1 MLNSNFYR
9 ILSQKLN
16 HKIFVFKD
24 SAETIEALEICKY
37 KKLQDKSFPNAYI
50 LSDFRA
56 KRGDDLRSYSFEL
69 GELLFSLSK
78 FYNDKDSILLAP
90 LHSILYPLPA
100 KTQLEPLVLRLYES
114 YNFLDLQNVLL
125 NYGFEKQDLV
135 HAPKEIAIH
144 GDIIDIFPHNYEN
157 PIRISFFDNDI
168 ESIKYFDSVSQ
179 MCFGDEIEEIS
190 IFPALF
196 SLDSNAYEN
205 LDNFSKNSDY
215 DAFIKDIISLGFWF
229 IDEPLIVKQYNSLM
243 MPSAKAELDSLKE
256 IEFLNDI
263 DFDSFDKLDICDIDE
278 RYSDIALEINAIPK
292 LFSLHNDKK
301 KILFGVNE
309 LLLDSLNL
317 SSDIKIIK
325 EPISINIITKD
336 EIILSLNKIVK
347 KKKKTYK
354 TIHLNELNKGD
365 YVVHRDYGIGIFN
378 GIKQTMILGIT
389 SDFIEVIYQNDD
401 KLLLP
406 THNLNLITKYIAN
419 TSSIPMLDR
428 LGKGS
433 FAKIKEK
440 VRPKLLEIAKE
451 IVELAAKRE
460 LIKGKLID
468 TSKVELSIF
477 KNSSNFDFT
486 DDQERSIEEIFSD
499 LSSGKVMDRLLI
511 GDVGFGKTEV
521 AMNAIFACVKSGYQC
536 ALIVPTTLLSNQ
548 HFNTLCARFANF
560 DTKIAKLDRFSKDKN
575 QILRGLQSGEIDVVI
590 GTHGLLSVSFKN
602 LGLVVLDEEHKFGVK
617 QKEMLKNM
625 TQDVHILSMSAT
637 PIPRTL
643 NLALSKIKTQ
653 SELNTPPISRIPPKT
668 FVKNYSDLL
677 LQDAIKR
684 ELKRNGQIFY
694 IHNNIAS
701 IDDRKNEILKLIP
714 KLKIAILH
722 SQVAQNITEDIMVKF
737 ANGEYDMLL
746 STSIVESG
754 IHLPN
759 ANTIIVDS
767 ADCFGMAD
775 LHQLRGRIGRGD
787 KEGYCYFFVENKD
800 SITNEAKK
808 RLLSLESNSFLGA
821 GGILSY
827 ADLELRGGGNI
838 LGEAQSG
845 HIKNIGY
852 NLYLQM
858 LEESINLLS
867 GKELQNKQSVDIK
880 LNVSAFLNPSIIP
893 SDMIRLDLYRRLAN
907 VTSKEEIYD
916 IEKEI
921 NDRFGNLDSF
931 SLRFLQLILI
941 KFIAN
946 TLNIK
951 TIMNYNQ
958 HITIIYGDA
967 QKIKFDADELDDSS
981 ILESTLEYLRSK
993 ENEIEN

>member
-9 ILSQKLN
+9 ILSKKN
-16 HKIFVFKD
+16 KYKIFIFKD
-24 SAETIEALEICKY
+24 FTETLEALEICKY
-37 KKLQDKSFPNAYI
+37 KKLQNTSFPNAYV

-56 KRGDDLRSYSFEL
+56 KRGDDLRSYSLEL
-69 GELLFSLSK
+69 GDLLLSLSK

-90 LHSILYPLPA
+90 IHSILYPLPS
-100 KTQLEPLVLRLYES
+100 KNKLEPLVLKLYEN
-114 YNFLDLQNVLL
+114 YNFLDLQEQLL
-125 NYGFEKQDLV
+125 NYGFEKLDLV
-135 HAPKEIAIH
+135 YAPKEMAIH

-157 PIRISFFDNDI
+157 PVRISFFDNEI
-168 ESIKYFDSVSQ
+168 ESIKYFDVASQ
-179 MCFGDEIEEIS
+179 MCFGDELEEVS

-196 SLDSNAYEN
+196 SLDSSDYIN
-205 LDNFSKNSDY
+205 LDNISKNSHY
-215 DAFIKDIISLGFWF
+215 DAFIKDIVSLGFWF
-229 IDEPLIVKQYNSLM
+229 INDPLIIKQYNSLM

-256 IEFLNDI
+256 IEFLSDL

-278 RYSDIALEINAIPK
+278 EYSDISLEINAIPK
-292 LFSLHNDKK
+292 LFALHNDKK
-301 KILFGVNE
+301 KILFGLNE
-309 LLLDSLNL
+309 LLIDSLKLN
-317 SSDIKIIK
+317 SDVTIIK

-347 KKKKTYK
+347 KKKKSQK
-354 TIHLNELNKGD
+354 AIHLNELNKGD
-365 YVVHRDYGIGIFN
+365 YVVHSDYGIGIFN
-378 GIKQTMILGIT
+378 GIKQTTILGIT
-389 SDFIEVIYQNDD
+389 SDFIEVLYLNND

-419 TSSIPMLDR
+419 TSSIPILDR

-433 FAKIKEK
+433 FVKIKEK
-440 VRPKLLEIAKE
+440 IRPKLLEIAKE
-451 IVELAAKRE
+451 IIDLAAKRE

-468 TSKVELSIF
+468 TSKVELGIF
-477 KNSSNFDFT
+477 KNSSNFELT
-486 DDQERSIEEIFSD
+486 IDQEKSINEIFYD

-521 AMNAIFACVKSGYQC
+521 AMNAIFACVLSGYQC
-536 ALIVPTTLLSNQ
+536 ALIVPTTLLANQ
-548 HFNTLCARFANF
+548 HFHTLLNRFEKFNV
-560 DTKIAKLDRFSKDKN
+560 KIAKLDRFSKDKN
-575 QILRGLQSGEIDVVI
+575 HLLKGLQSGEIDIIV
-590 GTHGLLSVSFKN
+590 GTHGLLNAGFKN

-617 QKEMLKNM
+617 QKERLKNM

-668 FVKNYSDLL
+668 FVKNYSDVL

-684 ELKRNGQIFY
+684 ELRRNGQIFY

-701 IDDRKNEILKLIP
+701 IEDRKNEILKIMP

-722 SQVAQNITEDIMVKF
+722 SQIAQNLSEDIMIKF
-737 ANGEYDMLL
+737 SNGQYDMLL

-845 HIKNIGY
+845 HIKNVGY
-852 NLYLQM
+852 SLYLQM

-880 LNVSAFLNPSIIP
+880 LSVSAFLNPSIIP

-907 VTSKEEIYD
+907 VDSKEDIYD

-921 NDRFGNLDSF
+921 NDRFGKLDSF
-931 SLRFLQLILI
+931 SVRFLQLILI
-941 KFIAN
+941 KFMAN
-946 TLNIK
+946 SLNIK

-958 HITIIYGDA
+958 HITIIYNDTK
-967 QKIKFDADELDDSS
+967 KIKIDASELDDSS
-981 ILESTLEYLRSK
+981 ILEATLEYLRG
-993 ENEIEN
+993 ELEY

>member
-9 ILSQKLN
+9 ILNEKLKY
-16 HKIFVFKD
+16 KIFIFKD
-24 SAETIEALEICKY
+24 SNEVLEALEICKY
-37 KKLQDKSFPNAYI
+37 KKLQDHSFPNAYA

-69 GELLFSLSK
+69 GELFLSLSK
-78 FYNDKDSILLAP
+78 FYNDKNSILLAP
-90 LHSILYPLPA
+90 IHSILYPLPS
-100 KTQLEPLVLRLYES
+100 KDKLEPLVLKLYEH
-114 YNFLDLQNVLL
+114 YNFLDLQEKLL
-125 NYGFEKQDLV
+125 NYGFEKLDLV

-157 PIRISFFDNDI
+157 PIRISFFDNEI
-168 ESIKYFDSVSQ
+168 ESIKYFDSISQ
-179 MCFGDEIEEIS
+179 MCFGDDIEEIS

-196 SLDSNAYEN
+196 SIDSSSYDS
-205 LDNFSKNSDY
+205 LDNVSKNSDY

-229 IDEPLIVKQYNSLM
+229 IDDPLIIKSYNSLM
-243 MPSAKAELDSLKE
+243 MPSAKNELDSLKE
-256 IEFLNDI
+256 IEFLSDL
-263 DFDSFDKLDICDIDE
+263 DFDSFDKLNVCDIDDN
-278 RYSDIALEINAIPK
+278 YSDIALEINAIPK
-292 LFSLHNDKK
+292 LFALHKDKK
-301 KILFGVNE
+301 KILFGLNE
-309 LLLDSLNL
+309 LLIDSLKLDN
-317 SSDIKIIK
+317 DVTIIK
-325 EPISINIITKD
+325 EPLSINIITKN
-336 EIILSLNKIVK
+336 EIILSLNKIAK
-347 KKKKTYK
+347 KKKKNHK

-365 YVVHRDYGIGIFN
+365 YVVHSDYGIGIFN
-378 GIKQTMILGIT
+378 GIKQTTILGIT
-389 SDFIEVIYQNDD
+389 SDFIEVLYLNND

-419 TSSIPMLDR
+419 TSSVPMLDR

-433 FAKIKEK
+433 FVKIKEK
-440 VRPKLLEIAKE
+440 IRPKLLEIAKE

-468 TSKVELSIF
+468 TSKVELNVF
-477 KNSSNFDFT
+477 KNDNNFELT
-486 DDQERSIEEIFSD
+486 SDQERSICEIFSD

-521 AMNAIFACVKSGYQC
+521 AMNAIFACVASGYQC
-536 ALIVPTTLLSNQ
+536 ALIVPTTLLANQ
-548 HFNTLCARFANF
+548 HFNTLFARFKRF
-560 DTKIAKLDRFSKDKN
+560 DIKIAKLDRFSKDKN
-575 QILRGLQSGEIDVVI
+575 SILKGLQSGEIDIII
-590 GTHGLLSVSFKN
+590 GTHGLLNVNFKN

-617 QKEMLKNM
+617 QKERLKNM

-653 SELNTPPISRIPPKT
+653 SELNTPPVSRIPPKT

-677 LQDAIKR
+677 LKDAIKR

-701 IDDRKNEILKLIP
+701 IEDRKNEILNIVP
-714 KLKIAILH
+714 SLKIAVLH
-722 SQVAQNITEDIMVKF
+722 SQIAQNISEDIMIKF
-737 ANGEYDMLL
+737 ANGQYDMLL

-787 KEGYCYFFVENKD
+787 KEGYCYFFVDNKD
-800 SITNEAKK
+800 AITNEAKK

-852 NLYLQM
+852 SLYLQM

-880 LNVSAFLNPSIIP
+880 LNISAFLNPSIIP

-907 VTSKEEIYD
+907 VSSKDEIYE

-921 NDRFGNLDSF
+921 NDRFGKLDSF
-931 SLRFLQLILI
+931 SIRFLQLILV
-941 KFIAN
+941 KFMAN
-946 TLNIK
+946 ELNIK

-958 HITIIYGDA
+958 HITIIYSDTN
-967 QKIKFDADELDDSS
+967 KVKFDASELDDSS
-981 ILESTLEYLRSK
+981 ILEATLEYLRGK
-993 ENEIEN
+993 LEC

>member
-9 ILSQKLN
+9 ILSQKLK
-16 HKIFVFKD
+16 HKIFIFKD
-24 SAETIEALEICKY
+24 SIETLEALEVCKY
-37 KKLQDKSFPNAYI
+37 KKLQDKTFPNAYI

-69 GELLFSLSK
+69 GELLLSLWR
-78 FYNDKDSILLAP
+78 FYDDKDSILLAP

-100 KTQLEPLVLRLYES
+100 DNQLKPLALKLYGN
-114 YNFLDLQNVLL
+114 YNFLSLQDTLL

-135 HAPKEIAIH
+135 YAPKEIAIH

-157 PIRISFFDNDI
+157 PIRISFFGDEI
-168 ESIKYFDSVSQ
+168 ESIKYFDSTTQ

-196 SLDSNAYEN
+196 SLDSISYKK
-205 LDNFSKNSDY
+205 LDDSSKNSDY
-215 DAFIKDIISLGFWF
+215 DAFIKDITSLGFWF
-229 IDEPLIVKQYNSLM
+229 INEPLIINKYNSLL
-243 MPSAKAELDSLKE
+243 MPSAKQELESLKE
-256 IEFLNDI
+256 IAFLNDI
-263 DFDSFDKLDICDIDE
+263 DFKSFENLEICSIDE
-278 RYSDIALEINAIPK
+278 NYSDISLDINAIPK
-292 LFSLHNDKK
+292 LFSLHKDKK
-301 KILFGVNE
+301 KILLGVNE
-309 LLLDSLNL
+309 LLLDSLHL
-317 SSDIKIIK
+317 GSDVTIIK
-325 EPISINIITKD
+325 ESISINIITTN
-336 EIILSLNKIVK
+336 EIILSLNKIIK

-365 YVVHRDYGIGIFN
+365 YVVHRDYGIGIFK
-378 GIKQTMILGIT
+378 GIKQATILDTT
-389 SDFIEVIYQNDD
+389 SDFIEVTYQNDD

-406 THNLNLITKYIAN
+406 THNLHLLTKYIAN
-419 TSSIPMLDR
+419 TSSIPILDR

-440 VRPKLLEIAKE
+440 IRPKLLEIAKE
-451 IVELAAKRE
+451 IIEIAAKRE
-460 LIKGKLID
+460 LIKGKIID
-468 TSKVELSIF
+468 TNKVELSIF
-477 KNSSNFDFT
+477 KHSSDFELT
-486 DDQERSIEEIFSD
+486 EDQERSIKEIFSD
-499 LSSGKVMDRLLI
+499 LNSGKVMDRLLI

-521 AMNAIFACVKSGYQC
+521 AMNAIFACIKSGYQC

-548 HFNTLCARFANF
+548 HYNTICARFAPF
-560 DTKIAKLDRFSKDKN
+560 DIKIARLDRFSKDKN
-575 QILRGLQSGEIDVVI
+575 KILALLQSGEIDAVI
-590 GTHGLLSVSFKN
+590 GTHGLLNTRFKN

-617 QKEMLKNM
+617 QKEQLKNL

-653 SELNTPPISRIPPKT
+653 SELNVPPLSRVAPKT

-684 ELKRNGQIFY
+684 ELNRNGQIFY

-701 IDDRKNEILKLIP
+701 IEDRKNEILKILP
-714 KLKIAILH
+714 KLKIGILH
-722 SQVAQNITEDIMVKF
+722 SKTAQNTSEDIMIKF
-737 ANGEYDMLL
+737 ANGAFDMLL
-746 STSIVESG
+746 CTSIVESG

-775 LHQLRGRIGRGD
+775 LHQLRGRIGRGN

-808 RLLSLESNSFLGA
+808 RLLSLESNSFLGS

-827 ADLELRGGGNI
+827 TDLELRGGGNI

-852 NLYLQM
+852 SLYLQM
-858 LEESINLLS
+858 LEESINILS

-880 LNVSAFLNPSIIP
+880 LNVSAFLNPNIIP
-893 SDMIRLDLYRRLAN
+893 SDTIRLDLYRRLAN
-907 VTSKEEIYD
+907 VASKDEIYN

-921 NDRFGNLDSF
+921 NDRFGKLDSF
-931 SLRFLQLILI
+931 SIRFLQLILI

-946 TLNIK
+946 MLNIK

-958 HITIIYGDA
+958 HITIIYHDK
-967 QKIKFDADELDDSS
+967 QKITFDAKELDDSS
-981 ILESTLEYLRSK
+981 VLESILEYLRDK
-993 ENEIEN
+993 ERENG

>member
-9 ILSQKLN
+9 IVSGN
-16 HKIFVFKD
+16 FNYRVFVFKD
-24 SAETIEALEICKY
+24 SLETLEALEICKY
-37 KKLQDKSFPNAYI
+37 KKMQNKSFPNAYV

-69 GELLFSLSK
+69 GELLLSLSK
-78 FYNDKDSILLAP
+78 FYNDKNSILLAP

-100 KTQLEPLVLRLYES
+100 KDKLQPLVLKLFEN
-114 YNFLDLQNVLL
+114 YNFLDLQEKLI
-125 NYGFEKQDLV
+125 NYGFEKLDLV

-157 PIRISFFDNDI
+157 PIRISFFDNEI
-168 ESIKYFDSVSQ
+168 ESIRYFDSVSQ

-196 SLDSNAYEN
+196 SLDSNQYN
-205 LDNFSKNSDY
+205 NIDNISKSSDY
-215 DAFIKDIISLGFWF
+215 DAFTKDIISLGFWF
-229 IDEPLIVKQYNSLM
+229 IDDPLIIKNYKCLM
-243 MPSAKAELDSLKE
+243 MPSAKSELDSLKE
-256 IEFLNDI
+256 IEFLSDL
-263 DFDSFDKLDICDIDE
+263 DFKSFDNLDICDIDE
-278 RYSDIALEINAIPK
+278 NYSDISLEINAIPK
-292 LFSLHNDKK
+292 LFSLHNGKK
-301 KILFGVNE
+301 KILFGLNE
-309 LLLDSLNL
+309 LLIDSLKLDS
-317 SSDIKIIK
+317 DVTIIK
-325 EPISINIITKD
+325 EPISINIITNN
-336 EIILSLNKIVK
+336 EIILSLNRISK
-347 KKKKTYK
+347 KKKKIHK

-365 YVVHRDYGIGIFN
+365 YVVHSDYGIGIFN
-378 GIKQTMILGIT
+378 GIKQTTILGIT
-389 SDFIEVIYQNDD
+389 SDFIEVLYLNND

-419 TSSIPMLDR
+419 TSSVPMLDR

-433 FAKIKEK
+433 FAKVKEK
-440 VRPKLLEIAKE
+440 IRPKLLEIAKE
-451 IVELAAKRE
+451 IVDLAAKRE
-460 LIKGKLID
+460 LIKGKIID
-468 TSKVELSIF
+468 TNKVELDIF
-477 KNSSNFDFT
+477 KNDSNFELT
-486 DDQERSIEEIFSD
+486 SDQERSISEIFSD
-499 LSSGKVMDRLLI
+499 LSSGRVMDRLLI

-521 AMNAIFACVKSGYQC
+521 AMNAIFACVINGYQC
-536 ALIVPTTLLSNQ
+536 ALIVPTTLLANQ
-548 HFNTLCARFANF
+548 HFNTFIDRFKKFNI
-560 DTKIAKLDRFSKDKN
+560 KVAKLDRFSKDKN
-575 QILRGLQSGEIDVVI
+575 NVLKGLQSGEIDIII
-590 GTHGLLSVSFKN
+590 GTHGLLNVNFKN

-617 QKEMLKNM
+617 QKEQLKNM

-668 FVKNYSDLL
+668 FVKNYNDLL

-684 ELKRNGQIFY
+684 ELKRSGQIFY

-701 IDDRKNEILKLIP
+701 IEDRKNEILKIIP

-722 SQVAQNITEDIMVKF
+722 SQIPQNTSEDIMIKF
-737 ANGEYDMLL
+737 ANGQYDMLL

-775 LHQLRGRIGRGD
+775 LHQLRGRIGRGN
-787 KEGYCYFFVENKD
+787 KEGYCYFFVDNKD
-800 SITNEAKK
+800 TITNEAKK

-852 NLYLQM
+852 SLYLQM

-867 GKELQNKQSVDIK
+867 GKELHNKQSVDIK
-880 LNVSAFLNPSIIP
+880 LSVSAFLNPSIIP

-907 VTSKEEIYD
+907 VASRNEIYD

-921 NDRFGNLDSF
+921 NDRFGKLDNF
-931 SLRFLQLILI
+931 SIRFLQLMLI
-941 KFIAN
+941 KFMAN
-946 TLNIK
+946 ELNIK

-958 HITIIYGDA
+958 HITIIYNDTN
-967 QKIKFDADELDDSS
+967 KIKFDANELDDSS
-981 ILESTLEYLRSK
+981 ILESTLEYLRNK
-993 ENEIEN
+993 LEC